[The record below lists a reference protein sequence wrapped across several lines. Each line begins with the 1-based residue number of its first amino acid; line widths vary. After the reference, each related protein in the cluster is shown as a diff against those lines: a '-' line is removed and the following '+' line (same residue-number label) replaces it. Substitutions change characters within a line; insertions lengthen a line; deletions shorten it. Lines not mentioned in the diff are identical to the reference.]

1 MNKLIN
7 ILKKNEFIP
16 LDKFINIALY
26 EKKTGYYMKKNPLGK
41 NGDYITA
48 PLISNLFGEM
58 IAIWCVSYWEYLG
71 KPKKIIV
78 AELGPG
84 DGSLCQDLL
93 SAFKNFKDFYKSVE
107 IRLMEKSN
115 KLKSIQKTKIKCNK
129 VKWIKSIQEL
139 NSGPLIFIANEFFDS
154 LAIKQILKKNN
165 LFFEKHVM
173 LSNKKIK
180 FVYKKA
186 KKNLINN
193 IRKLKL
199 ENNSEHIIEYP
210 SDAIYYLNELAKK
223 IRKYDGGLLIFDYGY
238 TKTKSGDTLQSV
250 KNHKFIDIL
259 KKPGDA
265 DITTHINYDLFFNV
279 LMKNNLIV
287 EKIVTQSEF
296 LQKLGIINRAYLL
309 SKEINFKKK
318 IKIFYQLKKLLD
330 QQEMGGLFKVLFA
343 KRKKNKFSLG
353 F

>member
-115 KLKSIQKTKIKCNK
+115 KLKSIQKTKIKCNMD
-129 VKWIKSIQEL
+129 V
-139 NSGPLIFIANEFFDS
+139 
-154 LAIKQILKKNN
+154 
-165 LFFEKHVM
+165 
-173 LSNKKIK
+173 
-180 FVYKKA
+180 
-186 KKNLINN
+186 
-193 IRKLKL
+193 
-199 ENNSEHIIEYP
+199 
-210 SDAIYYLNELAKK
+210 
-223 IRKYDGGLLIFDYGY
+223 
-238 TKTKSGDTLQSV
+238 
-250 KNHKFIDIL
+250 
-259 KKPGDA
+259 
-265 DITTHINYDLFFNV
+265 
-279 LMKNNLIV
+279 
-287 EKIVTQSEF
+287 
-296 LQKLGIINRAYLL
+296 
-309 SKEINFKKK
+309 
-318 IKIFYQLKKLLD
+318 
-330 QQEMGGLFKVLFA
+330 
-343 KRKKNKFSLG
+343 
-353 F
+353 